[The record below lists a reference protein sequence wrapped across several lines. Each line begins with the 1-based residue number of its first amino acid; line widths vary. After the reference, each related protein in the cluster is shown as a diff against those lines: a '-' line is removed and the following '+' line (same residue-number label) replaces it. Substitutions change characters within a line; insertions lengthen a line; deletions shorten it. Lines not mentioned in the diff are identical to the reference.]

1 AVNGLNPIPGTD
13 IAVDIGILL
22 KLGLQIAEIYG
33 LTSKQFEY
41 VKRLLGPRAVP
52 ALLAK
57 IAQFATKILAKEGI
71 MTLLKQIAKRATA
84 KEVSKWI
91 PFVGPF
97 IAAGIGWYTTFM
109 FGDQLIDEAETLA
122 REILN
127 GIIAGS
133 DVP

>member
-1 AVNGLNPIPGTD
+1 MNPVPGTD
-13 IAVDIGILL
+13 IAVDIGILV
-22 KLGLQIAEIYG
+22 KLGQQIAEIYG
-33 LTSKQFEY
+33 LTSNQFEY

-52 ALLAK
+52 VLLAK
-57 IAQFATKILAKEGI
+57 IAQFATKYLAREGV

-91 PFVGPF
+91 PFVGPL

-109 FGDQLIDEAETLA
+109 FGDQLVGEAEALA

-127 GIIAGS
+127 GIVAGS
-133 DVP
+133 DLP